1 MTDMNLPQVAGVG
14 SLQDALKTQV
24 KTDITRGGG
33 SEQFLG
39 YNSYSGKWTF
49 GKDNDEIE
57 PEDRL
62 RIVPEGLRHGWH
74 LWVDKKVTKVMS
86 SVFKPMPEEPAA
98 QTDAKGKLQQAGE
111 SRGMTAV
118 LVDEEGDIQ
127 LSWEASTDGCR
138 RAIDGV
144 LSELMLRAQT
154 EAEYL
159 YPVVSLTTGEPYENS
174 YKAGEMIS
182 PPRID
187 ILGWC
192 NQDGEDAPDAAPQIA
207 KAEAKEEEFEPEAKE
222 EEVEPAEENA
232 PVRRRRQ
239 RPAA

>member
-14 SLQDALKTQV
+14 SLRDALTSHV
-24 KTDITRGGG
+24 KTNITQGGG
-33 SEQFLG
+33 EQFLG

-49 GKDNDEIE
+49 GKDNEVIE

-74 LWVDKKVTKVMS
+74 LWVDKKVMEVMS

-98 QTDAKGKLQQAGE
+98 VQDSKGKLQQASE
-111 SRGMTAV
+111 ARGMMAV
-118 LVDEEGDIQ
+118 LVLEDEDDIQ
-127 LSWEASTDGCR
+127 VSWEHSTDGCR

-159 YPVVSLTTGEPYENS
+159 YPVVSLTSGTPYENS
-174 YKAGEMIS
+174 YKPGEMIT
-182 PPRID
+182 PPKID
-187 ILGWC
+187 IVGWC
-192 NQDGEDAPDAAPQIA
+192 NQDGEEAPDAPKKVAAP
-207 KAEAKEEEFEPEAKE
+207 KAEAEPAAEEEDAEEPA
-222 EEVEPAEENA
+222 AEENA

-239 RPAA
+239 RTAA